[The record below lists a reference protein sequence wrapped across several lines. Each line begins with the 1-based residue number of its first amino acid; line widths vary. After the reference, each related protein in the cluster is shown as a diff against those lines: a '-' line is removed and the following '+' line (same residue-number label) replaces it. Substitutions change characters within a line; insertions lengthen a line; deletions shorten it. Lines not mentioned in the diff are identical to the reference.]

1 MRAEAIVELADLLG
15 VRTAPPKK
23 TYVLMEC
30 PLAPITHKKETD
42 NTPSLSVLVKDDDR
56 SGWICHSCGSKGTLP
71 GLVIQW
77 SLYTRK
83 DATAALDLIE
93 KEENSIEAVCG
104 RVDRKWDEKW
114 KKRDEEA
121 VSGVDFEVF
130 SEEELAPFLGKVPRY
145 IVDRGF
151 SLETCKA
158 WQLGYDKEWRDPD
171 TGANRPRVVIPIR
184 RVDGKLV
191 GMAGRAIDDE
201 KNQKYWNYWNFHKSK
216 YLFGQHMATPE
227 TPLVVVVEG
236 EFGVL
241 RWWEHEINVV
251 GLMGSHPSDAQFEM
265 LACYETL
272 FLALDKDNAGFKG
285 RDEIHKRLGKR
296 IELYDTV
303 FPDGKTDP
311 DELTQ
316 KEAQQ
321 CLLHAKK
328 LL

>member
-1 MRAEAIVELADLLG
+1 MRAEAIVQLADMMG
-15 VRTAPPKK
+15 VRTAPPKR

-30 PLAPITHKKETD
+30 PLAPVTHKKGSD
-42 NTPSLSVLVKDDDR
+42 NTPSLSVLVKDGDR
-56 SGWICHSCGSKGTLP
+56 SGWICHSCHSKGTLP

-77 SLYTRK
+77 SLYFHK

-93 KEENSIEAVCG
+93 KEENSIEAICG

-114 KKRDEEA
+114 AARDAEA
-121 VSGVDFEVF
+121 VSGVDFEGF

-145 IVDRGF
+145 IIDRGF
-151 SLETCKA
+151 ALETCKA
-158 WQLGYDKEWRDPD
+158 WNLGYDKEWRDPD
-171 TGANRPRVVIPIR
+171 TGENRPRVVIPIR
-184 RVDGKLV
+184 RHDGKLV
-191 GMAGRAIDDE
+191 GMAGRAIDDKKE
-201 KNQKYWNYWNFHKSK
+201 KKYWNYWNFHKSK
-216 YLFGQHMATPE
+216 YLFGQHMVSEDQIVA
-227 TPLVVVVEG
+227 VVEG
-236 EFGVL
+236 EFDVL
-241 RWWEHEINVV
+241 RWWEHEIKTV
-251 GLMGSHPSDAQFEM
+251 GLMGSTPSDEQFEL
-265 LACYETL
+265 LASYECL
-272 FLALDKDNAGFKG
+272 FLALDKDEAGFRG

-296 IELYDTV
+296 IELFDTV